1 MTECWC
7 GSTEFVPFSSEYV
20 ECGVCGTLI
29 SLVGLTPEQLA
40 VKDDET
46 DFYGKEY
53 WLGHQS
59 EDLGFPDIYRRTRAD
74 LTERNLHWLKALLKY
89 RLPGAKVME
98 LGCSHGSFV
107 ALMQQAGY
115 AASGVEMSPW
125 VVEFGKQTFQVPIFV
140 GPIEGLDIPAG
151 SLDVIAL
158 MDVMEHLPD
167 PVATMA
173 HCLKLLKPDGVLL
186 IQTPKFRPGMNYA
199 ELVETNGAFL
209 EQLKADEH
217 LYLFTEESAKRL
229 FRQLGAEH
237 VQFEPAIFSQYD
249 MFFAVSRMPLHV
261 YTVEEGEEAL
271 AHMPNGRITLALLD
285 LRARELAT
293 VADAI
298 ARGEQIRTLT
308 NMVQHANDESVARAH
323 QIETLTA
330 LVKESDADREARGQQ
345 IWTLTDLVKESEA
358 DRDARGKQIEIL
370 TGLLKE
376 SEADRDARGTQVV
389 TLTDQLKESEVDRD
403 ARIKQVESLTE
414 WVKESEA
421 GRDTQ
426 LKKIESLVGML
437 NESEA
442 DRLARAQQI
451 ETLTGLLKESEAA
464 HVARNAQF
472 EALKKLRE
480 ESAEDRVERD
490 RKIEQLTQ
498 MLKQSET
505 DGTARDQQIAAL
517 TETLKHTSVE
527 KAQQD
532 ERIAVLLADVRS
544 LFDRQAFRMVAK
556 VARWQETKTL
566 EDRIKQP

>member
-115 AASGVEMSPW
+115 NASGVEMSPW
-125 VVEFGKQTFQVPIFV
+125 VVEFGKRTFQVPIFV
-140 GPIEGLDIPAG
+140 GPIEGLDIPDG

-186 IQTPKFRPGMNYA
+186 VQTPKFRPGMNYA

-237 VQFEPAIFSQYD
+237 IQFEPAIFSQYD
-249 MFFAVSRMPLHV
+249 MFFAVSRIPLHI
-261 YTVEEGEEAL
+261 YTPEEGEEAL
-271 AHMPNGRITLALLD
+271 THVPNGRITLALLD

-293 VADAI
+293 VADAVL
-298 ARGEQIRTLT
+298 RGEQIETLT
-308 NMVQHANDESVARAH
+308 NMVQQSHEEAVARAH
-323 QIETLTA
+323 QIEVLTS
-330 LVKESDADREARGQQ
+330 LVKESEADRHARGQQ

-376 SEADRDARGTQVV
+376 SEADRDARGKQVI
-389 TLTDQLKESEVDRD
+389 TLTDQLKESDAARN
-403 ARIKQVESLTE
+403 ARIKQAFPK

-421 GRDTQ
+421 RLDAQ
-426 LKKIESLVGML
+426 LKKIECLSEML
-437 NESEA
+437 NEPEA

-451 ETLTGLLKESEAA
+451 ETLAGLLKGSEAA
-464 HVARNAQF
+464 HAARNAQI
-472 EALKKLRE
+472 EALQKLRE

-490 RKIEQLTQ
+490 RKIEDLTH
-498 MLKQSET
+498 MLKQSEM
-505 DGTARDQQIAAL
+505 DGMARDQQISAFI
-517 TETLKHTSVE
+517 ETLKRTSVE
-527 KAQQD
+527 KAEQD
-532 ERIAVLLADVRS
+532 ERIAVLLEDVRS
-544 LFDRQAFRMVAK
+544 LFDRRSFRTMAK
-556 VARWQETKTL
+556 FAR
-566 EDRIKQP
+566 